1 MKKVVALLL
10 ALVMVFSMAACAKAP
25 AQDSSTKKPQA
36 EGPAEQSKSNTDTKE
51 SEKPVALHL
60 VMFGDLTPRREEY
73 MKGEFHDKVLDEL
86 NFDLT
91 VEFLPWSGKDVL
103 QTMLVGGEKIAFNNT
118 PAFTDFAQRGLC
130 AEIPMDMITENCP
143 EYLAMRETKGFDCA
157 SINGK
162 IYYIPFGCKS
172 TAGTAQFFT
181 VRNDILKTLGYE
193 ADEIKTVDQLLEVFE
208 AVHQAFPGMRV
219 VSDTD
224 VMYKMLGDSLTG
236 ELINVVEKGIYVNEY
251 EKNDNV
257 YSWYESEAFK
267 AVSKF
272 NAMLIE
278 KGYAGKDYFTDPEK
292 AVADWNA
299 GNCFAKYG
307 TASHVIENSFK
318 ATLPDAE
325 IARIHIT
332 DAPYYS
338 NMDFDWG
345 MSISTA
351 DAENT
356 ENWLKLFNWMYK
368 DQATYNFLVYGVE
381 GKDYEFNADGTVN
394 KLVSDVFWEDW
405 FMMANCYQIYDPS
418 VSKEAI
424 EVYNNTDK
432 DAILSKTAGF
442 SFDSTPVSTE
452 VALLKA
458 AISEYM
464 QPILLGYSD
473 YDENFANAL
482 QQLKDAGLDAVI
494 EEYQRQFSAW
504 YAAK

>member
-1 MKKVVALLL
+1 MNA
-10 ALVMVFSMAACAKAP
+10 
-25 AQDSSTKKPQA
+25 
-36 EGPAEQSKSNTDTKE
+36 G
-51 SEKPVALHL
+51 
-60 VMFGDLTPRREEY
+60 RR
-73 MKGEFHDKVLDEL
+73 
-86 NFDLT
+86 
-91 VEFLPWSGKDVL
+91 
-103 QTMLVGGEKIAFNNT
+103 
-118 PAFTDFAQRGLC
+118 
-130 AEIPMDMITENCP
+130 
-143 EYLAMRETKGFDCA
+143 
-157 SINGK
+157 
-162 IYYIPFGCKS
+162 
-172 TAGTAQFFT
+172 
-181 VRNDILKTLGYE
+181 
-193 ADEIKTVDQLLEVFE
+193 
-208 AVHQAFPGMRV
+208 
-219 VSDTD
+219 
-224 VMYKMLGDSLTG
+224 
-236 ELINVVEKGIYVNEY
+236 YVNEY